1 MRSLNTLFLVDAW
14 RCSCLDRQ
22 LPHRWSLRG
31 LPEWDEREGVSGM
44 ETEMLRL
51 SMSPVLRVLRAP
63 LRLLASAPAL
73 LASALL
79 AMSLLAAAPTASA
92 GERIIE
98 IWNPP
103 EARQP
108 LGHSPEAR
116 QGAHLIGKTA
126 TPPHHRKV
134 LAHRSTSASHQH
146 QTAQQS
152 LQQGLPQGS
161 HQAANPAAA
170 QAPNQTANEGAH
182 HATTPAIDA
191 SRLKHNEV
199 PPPKH
204 DISHFEDIPRIVTPE
219 GNVLRVGTDGATAQ
233 VTR

>member
-1 MRSLNTLFLVDAW
+1 V
-14 RCSCLDRQ
+14 
-22 LPHRWSLRG
+22 LPA
-31 LPEWDEREGVSGM
+31 P
-44 ETEMLRL
+44 
-51 SMSPVLRVLRAP
+51 LRAP
-63 LRLLASAPAL
+63 LRFLASAPAL

-79 AMSLLAAAPTASA
+79 AASLLAMVPAAFA

-103 EARQP
+103 EARLP
-108 LGHSPEAR
+108 AGRSPEAR
-116 QGAHLIGKTA
+116 QGAHLLGKNA

-134 LAHRSTSASHQH
+134 LAHRSAPATHQR

-152 LQQGLPQGS
+152 LQPGSPQGS
-161 HQAANPAAA
+161 HQAANQASNPA
-170 QAPNQTANEGAH
+170 ANEGAR
-182 HATTPAIDA
+182 HATAPAIDA

-219 GNVLRVGTDGATAQ
+219 GNVLRVGTNGATAQ

>member
-1 MRSLNTLFLVDAW
+1 MNTA
-14 RCSCLDRQ
+14 
-22 LPHRWSLRG
+22 
-31 LPEWDEREGVSGM
+31 
-44 ETEMLRL
+44 MLRL
-51 SMSPVLRVLRAP
+51 SMGPLLQAP
-63 LRLLASAPAL
+63 LRLLAAASGLLAAALPAL
-73 LASALL
+73 
-79 AMSLLAAAPTASA
+79 SLLAAAPAAQA

-108 LGHSPEAR
+108 MRSPDAR

-134 LAHRSTSASHQH
+134 LAHRSASAPHQH

-152 LQQGLPQGS
+152 VPRGSMQGSMQGSPQGP
-161 HQAANPAAA
+161 HQAANPAPT
-170 QAPNQTANEGAH
+170 QAANEAAR
-182 HATTPAIDA
+182 HATAPAIDA

-219 GNVLRVGTDGATAQ
+219 GNVLRVGTGGATAQ
-233 VTR
+233 VMH

>member
-1 MRSLNTLFLVDAW
+1 
-14 RCSCLDRQ
+14 
-22 LPHRWSLRG
+22 
-31 LPEWDEREGVSGM
+31 
-44 ETEMLRL
+44 MLRL
-51 SMSPVLRVLRAP
+51 SMSPVLRTRRVLWAP
-63 LRLLASAPAL
+63 LRLVASAPAPLASVL
-73 LASALL
+73 LAT
-79 AMSLLAAAPTASA
+79 SLFAAAPAAFA

-108 LGHSPEAR
+108 LSRSPEAR

-134 LAHRSTSASHQH
+134 LAHRNAPAPHQH

-152 LQQGLPQGS
+152 PQQALPQGS
-161 HQAANPAAA
+161 HQTAS
-170 QAPNQTANEGAH
+170 QAPNQAANDSAH
-182 HATTPAIDA
+182 HATAPAIDA